1 MAGTV
6 KRRAIEE
13 LQGEIE
19 LKENVVKA
27 YQQMFA
33 KSLKDGMGEEMK
45 KSLPKPPQKTKQNFW
60 TKLKENFIKI
70 LS

>member
-45 KSLPKPPQKTKQNFW
+45 KSLPKQPKKTKQNFW

>member
-1 MAGTV
+1 MIGTA
-6 KRRAIEE
+6 KRRAIDE

-19 LKENVVKA
+19 LKGNVVKA
-27 YQQMFA
+27 YQEMFA
-33 KSLKDGMGEEMK
+33 KSLREGMGEEMK
-45 KSLPKPPQKTKQNFW
+45 KSLPKPTKKTKQNFW